1 MKFSPRPKRMA
12 GFGLIEFMIAMALGV
27 IVTGGVIEI
36 FIAERQVYQS
46 ASSQTLIQDSDNAIG
61 AVITPIVR
69 GAGFTGCGTIN
80 NGVASYIGAAPPS
93 ILTYSTSSDVQGFTG
108 TLPAQM
114 TDNAANDATAGDWTP
129 ALDASLTGSA
139 IVEKGSDVLTLIGA
153 APGTTP
159 VGVINFAAGAI
170 TVDDASKLL
179 AGNQLMA
186 VSDCGKSSM
195 FMATGVT
202 AATGV
207 VTFATGPNG
216 TPLYGLGTQLIP
228 MQQTVFFVG
237 QGHGGQSAL
246 FRGVMTP
253 GAGAGNGVAGAKW
266 TNSETVPGVIAM
278 KVLYGVATNG
288 NGQATEY
295 FDASHVVNWP
305 SVTTIKLAFLL
316 EGNLGSSPI
325 PAGAQTYSLLGSAV
339 TVPADSRL
347 RHIFNMTVNARNNTL

>member
-1 MKFSPRPKRMA
+1 MKSSPKRSRTS

-36 FIAERQVYQS
+36 FIAERQVYQN
-46 ASSQTLIQDSDNAIG
+46 ASSQTLIQDSDNAIA

-93 ILTYSTSSDVQGFTG
+93 ILTFSTSSDVQGFAG
-108 TLPAQM
+108 TLPAQI
-114 TDNAANDATAGDWTP
+114 TDNTANDVTAGDWTP
-129 ALDASLTGSA
+129 ALDASLSA
-139 IVEKGSDVLTLIGA
+139 AIEKGSDVLTLIGA
-153 APGTTP
+153 APGTSP

-170 TVDDASKLL
+170 TVDDASKLQT
-179 AGNQLMA
+179 GNQLVA

-237 QGHGGQSAL
+237 KGHGGQSAL

-253 GAGAGNGVAGAKW
+253 GTGAGNGVAGAKW

-278 KVLYGVATNG
+278 KVLYGVATGSNE
-288 NGQATEY
+288 QATEY
-295 FDASHVVNWP
+295 FDAGHVVNWP

-325 PAGAQTYSLLGSAV
+325 PAGVQNYTLLGSTV

-347 RHIFNMTVNARNNTL
+347 RHIFNMTVNTRNNTL